1 MTIERDARIEF
12 HEQGTLNAVTRW
24 VSGHDEGLAEWLKN
38 ARRAY
43 QVDRANVSDGD
54 KVALLILKDASSG
67 EPARIGLLD
76 VGGATLE
83 DVEQWST
90 WQNPDASSRGSKLE
104 EEDTQGNGG
113 KAYMYRMFRGAAR
126 ILGLRDGKRNCKGF
140 EGAEGSVERGTP
152 GFMPDVAAGREVT
165 VSSVRVELERALAP
179 YGIDW
184 EVLPQP
190 LQHAIEKR
198 AAFTLV
204 EGADPIDL
212 YRGQL
217 AADDLIART
226 LRHEQTTL
234 AVQQIRVFAMHNGRL
249 IAGGRPL
256 ELPAIE
262 PFPSVEGP
270 FVYEIPETLSIDHGG
285 EISTIEGNQKK
296 KGRLILHTSK
306 ENMERARKNLKPRWR
321 ISYKSSGVD
330 MIGAKAVSEFAPATP
345 GASYVYGVIEL
356 PSLAPGYVEHGRR
369 RPKPGPLVDAV
380 DSFITEKI
388 REVAKRISDQK
399 RKTLDDRALDEVQ
412 QENAKLDEFKNKF
425 LPSDDGTGGGGA
437 GNSGGRRGRTREVH
451 WGTTADHID
460 LSLPQGEFR
469 LASGLQLH
477 LRHFLAASVMDAEGN
492 PVRESL
498 AWHSSDPT
506 VARFTSGDLLIAKG
520 KGIAEI
526 WASVNVGRG
535 QTLESTRVPMQ
546 VVLVDHVLLTPR
558 KLSVKL
564 GERSAIVAEVTDD
577 EGRRFTDV
585 LLNWRH
591 EADDPMIVR
600 IGPRGTVTGTRIGK
614 TVIHAGGV
622 GPGDIEVWSRIPVEV
637 DVEENP
643 SLPRGGDGFPR
654 LLVTGRDIDPETG
667 QVRQGDPDSPALW
680 QEAPD
685 FANNIWW
692 LNLQSPEALFAF
704 GQRDANPALWRNFH
718 AGIVMELVVQV
729 YMQTQY
735 TRQGDREAPYTWAV
749 HRNTLDVNRV
759 NSVQQMWEH
768 LEPYVREGAELSDG
782 TVVR

>member
-1 MTIERDARIEF
+1 VTIERDARIQF
-12 HEQGTLNAVTRW
+12 HEQGTLTAVTRW

-38 ARRAY
+38 ASRAY
-43 QVDRANVSDGD
+43 QGDRANVSDED
-54 KVALLILKDASSG
+54 KVALLLLKDASGG

-90 WQNPDASSRGSKLE
+90 WQNPEASSRGSQLVE
-104 EEDTQGNGG
+104 EETQGNGG
-113 KAYMYRMFRGAAR
+113 KAYMFRMFRGPAH
-126 ILGLRDGKRNCKGF
+126 ILGVCDGKRNAKGF
-140 EGAEGSVERGTP
+140 EGAEGTVERGTP
-152 GFMPDVAAGREVT
+152 GFMPDVATGREVT
-165 VSSVRVELERALAP
+165 VSSVRVELARALAP
-179 YGIDW
+179 YGVDW
-184 EVLPQP
+184 EMLPQP
-190 LQHAIEKR
+190 IQRAIDRR

-204 EGADPIDL
+204 EGVDPTDL

-217 AADDLIART
+217 AADDLITRT

-234 AVQQIRVFAMHNGRL
+234 AVQQVRVFAMHNGRL
-249 IAGGRPL
+249 ISGGKPL
-256 ELPAIE
+256 ELAPID
-262 PFPSVEGP
+262 PFLGVEGP

-285 EISTIEGNQKK
+285 EISTTDGNHKP
-296 KGRLILHTSK
+296 KGRLILQTSK

-321 ISYKSSGVD
+321 ISYKASSVD
-330 MIGAKAVSEFAPATP
+330 MIGAKSVSEFAPATP
-345 GASYVYGVIEL
+345 GASYVYGIVEL
-356 PSLAPGYVEHGRR
+356 PALAPGYVEHGRR
-369 RPKPGPLVDAV
+369 RPKPGPLVDAL
-380 DSFITEKI
+380 DALITEKI
-388 REVAKRISDQK
+388 REIAKRISDQK

-412 QENAKLDEFKNKF
+412 RENAKLDDFKNKF
-425 LPSDDGTGGGGA
+425 LPTDDGTGGGGI
-437 GNSGGRRGRTREVH
+437 GNGGGRRRGGTREVH

-460 LSLPQGEFR
+460 LTLPDGSLRVACGI
-469 LASGLQLH
+469 QLH
-477 LRHFLAASVMDAEGN
+477 LRHFLSTSVVDVEGN
-492 PVRESL
+492 SVKETL
-498 AWHSSDPT
+498 TWHTSDPS
-506 VARFTSGDLLIAKG
+506 VVRFASGDLLLAKG
-520 KGIAEI
+520 KGVAEV
-526 WASVNVGRG
+526 WATVNLGRG
-535 QTLESTRVPMQ
+535 QTLPSARIPVR

-564 GERSAIVAEVTDD
+564 GERSTIVAEVTDD

-600 IGPRGTVTGTRIGK
+600 IGPRGTVTGTRIGR

-622 GPGDIEVWSRIPVEV
+622 GTGDVEVWSRIPVEV

-643 SLPRGGDGFPR
+643 TLPRGGDGFPC

-667 QVRQGDPDSPALW
+667 QIRQGDPDSPALW

-704 GQRDANPALWRNFH
+704 SQRDANPALWRNFH

-735 TRQGDREAPYTWAV
+735 TRRGDREAPYTWAV
-749 HRNTLDVNRV
+749 HRNTMDVNRV

-768 LEPYVREGAELSDG
+768 LEPYVREGAELE
-782 TVVR
+782 